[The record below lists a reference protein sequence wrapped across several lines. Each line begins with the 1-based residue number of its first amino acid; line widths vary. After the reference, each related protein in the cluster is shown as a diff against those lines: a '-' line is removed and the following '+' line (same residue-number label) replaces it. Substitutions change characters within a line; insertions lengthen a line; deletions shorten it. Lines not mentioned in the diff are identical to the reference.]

1 MKIDPNILNKLK
13 AAFSSGLGK
22 AKTAG
27 ASARAAGAGLMPGL
41 KSLGAS
47 AAAIAPK
54 AALSVG
60 AGLGMTFGPQLI
72 QMGGDA
78 IEGVDEMLTHR
89 RFERTRGMIEQSRRD
104 MFLQQM
110 QDQRLQAAMQMNEM
124 RLQQLDPHL
133 YAELQAGRRLA
144 RGAVPIGGNARRDL
158 IEEVTRGMSEGRYS
172 QQQPQQMGF

>member
-1 MKIDPNILNKLK
+1 M
-13 AAFSSGLGK
+13 
-22 AKTAG
+22 
-27 ASARAAGAGLMPGL
+27 
-41 KSLGAS
+41 
-47 AAAIAPK
+47 
-54 AALSVG
+54 SVG
-60 AGLGMTFGPQLI
+60 AGLGMTFGPQMV

-78 IEGVDEMLTHR
+78 IEGVDEMMTHR

-104 MFLQQM
+104 MLLQQM
-110 QDQRLQAAMQMNEM
+110 QDQRLQMAMQMNEM

-172 QQQPQQMGF
+172 QQPQQMSF

>member
-1 MKIDPNILNKLK
+1 MKIDPDILNKLK
-13 AAFSSGLGK
+13 AAFASTRSK

-27 ASARAAGAGLMPGL
+27 ASAKAAGAGLVPGL
-41 KSLGAS
+41 RSLGES
-47 AAAIAPK
+47 ARSMLPK

-60 AGLGMTFGPQLI
+60 AGLGMTFGPQMV

-78 IEGVDEMLTHR
+78 VEGVDEMMTHR
-89 RFERTRGMIEQSRRD
+89 RFERSRAMVEQSRRD
-104 MFLQQM
+104 MLLQQM
-110 QDQRLQAAMQMNEM
+110 QEQRLQAAMQLNEM

-158 IEEVTRGMSEGRYS
+158 IEEVTRGMSQGQYS
-172 QQQPQQMGF
+172 QPQPQSMGF